1 MNKTDKNYKSKQ
13 KLLLDFKHF
22 LIKYRQQREWPYK
35 RGTTEGVALQER
47 DYRGSG
53 LTREGLQREWPYKR
67 GTTEGVALQE
77 RDNRGSGLTREG
89 LLY

>member
-35 RGTTEGVALQER
+35 RGTTILKIKT
-47 DYRGSG
+47 DKSY
-53 LTREGLQREWPYKR
+53 LYKIF
-67 GTTEGVALQE
+67 TLV
-77 RDNRGSGLTREG
+77 NKV
-89 LLY
+89 